1 MGIINMFKSAL
12 LIASVSAIQLEG
24 KPVQKKTKD
33 IACHIGEGA
42 NGVGQSVC
50 DIVKEAVDVK
60 PWPRTG
66 PAPAHDQYYK
76 GNTGDLPANPDGT
89 LKKVEEEAPAKEE
102 KKEEKKDAK
111 KAEAKEGEK
120 KEEAKEEKKEEAKA
134 EEKKEEAPKEEKKE
148 EAKAEEKKEE
158 AAPAKE
164 EAKK

>member
-1 MGIINMFKSAL
+1 MGNNKMFRLAV
-12 LIASVSAIQLEG
+12 ATVSAVQLAG

-66 PAPAHDQYYK
+66 PAPEHDQYYK
-76 GNTGDLPANPDGT
+76 GNTGDLPANADGT

-120 KEEAKEEKKEEAKA
+120 KEEAKEEKKEEAK
-134 EEKKEEAPKEEKKE
+134 EGEKKEDAKEEKKE

>member
-24 KPVQKKTKD
+24 KPVQRKTKD

-50 DIVKEAVDVK
+50 DIVKEATDVK
-60 PWPRTG
+60 PWPRKG
-66 PAPAHDQYYK
+66 PAPEHEQYYK

-89 LKKVEEEAPAKEE
+89 LKKAEEEAPAKEE
-102 KKEEKKDAK
+102 KKEEK

-120 KEEAKEEKKEEAKA
+120 KEEAKEEKKEDAKA
-134 EEKKEEAPKEEKKE
+134 EEKKEEAPKEEKK
-148 EAKAEEKKEE
+148 
-158 AAPAKE
+158 
-164 EAKK
+164 

>member
-1 MGIINMFKSAL
+1 MG
-12 LIASVSAIQLEG
+12 
-24 KPVQKKTKD
+24 KD

-42 NGVGQSVC
+42 NGVGQSDC

-60 PWPRTG
+60 PWPRKG
-66 PAPAHDQYYK
+66 DAPEHDKQYYT

-89 LKKVEEEAPAKEE
+89 LKKAEEEAPAKEE

-111 KAEAKEGEK
+111 KAEAKEGDKK
-120 KEEAKEEKKEEAKA
+120 KEN
-134 EEKKEEAPKEEKKE
+134 KEEAPKEEKKE

>member
-12 LIASVSAIQLEG
+12 LFASVSAIQLEG

-60 PWPRTG
+60 PWPRKG
-66 PAPAHDQYYK
+66 DAPEHDKQYYT

-89 LKKVEEEAPAKEE
+89 LKKAEEEAPAKEE

-111 KAEAKEGEK
+111 KAEAKEGDK
-120 KEEAKEEKKEEAKA
+120 KEEA
-134 EEKKEEAPKEEKKE
+134 KEEKKE